1 MRLENGLDAF
11 EGFGYTHTT
20 TDACQ
25 SPKHNPY
32 NTLESMRE
40 KTMLQFELGN
50 VIRAVDNEIQA
61 GKLINRHLIRDMRG
75 NLRAFGQ
82 QKVRCPKCGAKYRR
96 PPISGRCRTL
106 LSEKSSEESV
116 TGEHEVVY
124 CDGQIILTVSKGSVK
139 KYDSLM
145 NDLVEKYGCDN
156 YIQQLYC

>member
-1 MRLENGLDAF
+1 
-11 EGFGYTHTT
+11 
-20 TDACQ
+20 
-25 SPKHNPY
+25 
-32 NTLESMRE
+32 
-40 KTMLQFELGN
+40 
-50 VIRAVDNEIQA
+50 
-61 GKLINRHLIRDMRG
+61 MRG

-156 YIQQLYC
+156 YIEQLYYHVSDWVSQTFDDNDEMEQTQLKLDFV

>member
-1 MRLENGLDAF
+1 MA
-11 EGFGYTHTT
+11 
-20 TDACQ
+20 
-25 SPKHNPY
+25 S
-32 NTLESMRE
+32 
-40 KTMLQFELGN
+40 
-50 VIRAVDNEIQA
+50 
-61 GKLINRHLIRDMRG
+61 KLIDRHLIRDMRG

-106 LSEKSSEESV
+106 LSEKSAEESV

-145 NDLVEKYGCDN
+145 NDLVEKYGM
-156 YIQQLYC
+156 